1 MPSVQANSAPK
12 GQGKAAPG
20 SDADQLQIPMSKT
33 NPLWIGFGVLGVLL
47 VVGAVVWVV
56 TSGDSGKSE
65 ARAKRESGKYLS
77 KEELEA
83 RRKHMEITQ
92 KSLANVPKE
101 SEKSEAPKAAPAAKP
116 AAAARPR
123 GGWSKP
129 SAPAKKPVS
138 GKAAKKQLDA
148 LDNLGNDIASQLK

>member
-1 MPSVQANSAPK
+1 M
-12 GQGKAAPG
+12 
-20 SDADQLQIPMSKT
+20 
-33 NPLWIGFGVLGVLL
+33 LL
-47 VVGAVVWVV
+47 VVGAVIWVV
-56 TSGDSGKSE
+56 TSGDSGKGE
-65 ARAKRESGKYLS
+65 ARAKRESGKYLT

-92 KSLANVPKE
+92 KSLANVPKKPKE
-101 SEKSEAPKAAPAAKP
+101 QEAPKAAPTPKAVAASP
-116 AAAARPR
+116 PR
-123 GGWSKP
+123 GGGWSKP